1 MTFEEAKEILK
12 KEGWTKF
19 QKLAYRPK
27 GLKRPE
33 WEKPTVVEALE
44 VCYDNHVLPLILR
57 EKLSERE
64 ERLKAEYEKQ
74 CPDCEK
80 KNQIVDKLIEEEG
93 TSGVGMSLH
102 EAIEMLLDKGYVL
115 IKATDEHPSQA
126 DGFFDRVLKCAV
138 ATVNA
143 NGYMVSYDETVNVTT
158 QEYVDAA
165 KEFNDSLLDEQ
176 AKKIKDLEK
185 KNIILNEK
193 VVTMSKE
200 LGAERCTSKIL
211 IEKFNEI
218 RSLKKKLRKMRS
230 IADGFRKEINT
241 LTSRIIDFRKSIK
254 EKDEVIEDIS
264 EELRLSKEREEE
276 LIATVKDY
284 LALVGDKDEEIKKLK
299 KELANIVVN
308 NVDAQALKSAESA
321 LVYKDKVIEKLK
333 ENDKNREIT
342 SKLKEEIIKE
352 KDRTIKILM
361 NAFGNNIITC
371 KGNPFKDSI
380 EIIKA
385 PF

>member
-1 MTFEEAKEILK
+1 MTLKEAKKILLK
-12 KEGWTKF
+12 KG
-19 QKLAYRPK
+19 YS
-27 GLKRPE
+27 LK
-33 WEKPTVVEALE
+33 KV
-44 VCYDNHVLPLILR
+44 
-57 EKLSERE
+57 
-64 ERLKAEYEKQ
+64 
-74 CPDCEK
+74 
-80 KNQIVDKLIEEEG
+80 
-93 TSGVGMSLH
+93 
-102 EAIEMLLDKGYVL
+102 
-115 IKATDEHPSQA
+115 TDEHPSQA
-126 DGFFDRVLKCAV
+126 DLFVDGVLKCAV

-143 NGYMVSYDETVNVTT
+143 NGYMVSYNDSVMVTC
-158 QEYVDAA
+158 QEFIDAA
-165 KEFNDSLLDEQ
+165 KAFNDSLLDEQ

-218 RSLKKKLRKMRS
+218 RGLKKKLRKMRS
-230 IADGFRKEINT
+230 IADGFRKEINV

-254 EKDEVIEDIS
+254 EKDEVIGDIS
-264 EELRLSKEREEE
+264 EELRISKEREEE

-299 KELANIVVN
+299 KKLANTVVN
-308 NVDAQALKSAESA
+308 NVNAQALKSAESA
-321 LVYKDKVIEKLK
+321 LVYKDKVIKKLK
-333 ENDKNREIT
+333 ENDKIRERT
-342 SKLKEEIIKE
+342 SNLKDEVIKE

-361 NAFGNNIITC
+361 KAFGDDIIAC
-371 KGNPFKDSI
+371 KGNPFKDAI

>member
-1 MTFEEAKEILK
+1 MTLEDAKEILK
-12 KEGWTKF
+12 KEGWTDFK
-19 QKLAYRPK
+19 KLSYRPK
-27 GLKRPE
+27 DLKQPE
-33 WEKPTVVEALE
+33 WEKPIVVEALE
-44 VCYDNHVLPLILR
+44 VCYDNRVLPLILKD
-57 EKLSERE
+57 KLSERLGHL
-64 ERLKAEYEKQ
+64 RAEYENVHGMGQ
-74 CPDCEK
+74 IDCK
-80 KNQIVDKLIEEEG
+80 DG
-93 TSGVGMSLH
+93 
-102 EAIEMLLDKGYVL
+102 EATKGELLD
-115 IKATDEHPSQA
+115 
-126 DGFFDRVLKCAV
+126 
-138 ATVNA
+138 
-143 NGYMVSYDETVNVTT
+143 
-158 QEYVDAA
+158 
-165 KEFNDSLLDEQ
+165 
-176 AKKIKDLEK
+176 KIKDLEK

-218 RSLKKKLRKMRS
+218 RGLKKKLRKMRS

-299 KELANIVVN
+299 KQLANIVVN

-333 ENDKNREIT
+333 KRAN
-342 SKLKEEIIKE
+342 SKKRYSFPEFPTPDIVVVKL
-352 KDRTIKILM
+352 
-361 NAFGNNIITC
+361 
-371 KGNPFKDSI
+371 PF
-380 EIIKA
+380 
-385 PF
+385 

>member
-1 MTFEEAKEILK
+1 MTLEEAKEILK

-44 VCYDNHVLPLILR
+44 VCYATNVLPLILK
-57 EKLSERE
+57 EKLSERD
-64 ERLKAEYEKQ
+64 ERLKAEYENDYGIGQ
-74 CPDCEK
+74 VDCKDGEP
-80 KNQIVDKLIEEEG
+80 
-93 TSGVGMSLH
+93 
-102 EAIEMLLDKGYVL
+102 AR
-115 IKATDEHPSQA
+115 DEHLNHA
-126 DGFFDRVLKCAV
+126 LKE
-138 ATVNA
+138 
-143 NGYMVSYDETVNVTT
+143 S
-158 QEYVDAA
+158 A
-165 KEFNDSLLDEQ
+165 KQFNESLLDEQ
-176 AKKIKDLEK
+176 SKKIKDLEK

-276 LIATVKDY
+276 LVETVKDY

-299 KELANIVVN
+299 VQLVKAKYAYPEFPKPDIVV
-308 NVDAQALKSAESA
+308 V
-321 LVYKDKVIEKLK
+321 
-333 ENDKNREIT
+333 
-342 SKLKEEIIKE
+342 
-352 KDRTIKILM
+352 
-361 NAFGNNIITC
+361 
-371 KGNPFKDSI
+371 
-380 EIIKA
+380 KA